1 MSWQTFFKGS
11 EAEPQTIYQLV
22 DEARDAYRVSL
33 IAARESLA
41 AQYDTL
47 LSELLLGV
55 QSEEVPEGFRRMRA
69 DFFGKREDGLT
80 TIVSNLDNP
89 RRFRV
94 KREDWQGL
102 RVECRPL
109 VWNGI
114 DLRTDADLSDTGA
127 VLAWFE
133 RWLDPL
139 DQRPPDA
146 DGLQGVVH
154 SLIVPDVGP
163 DGDWIVPVDF
173 GSAPLEAFTELV
185 ELLRAHGA
193 TRLRIESFEM
203 QRQL

>member
-114 DLRTDADLSDTGA
+114 DLRTDADLSDTSA